1 VAARFLLAI
10 PRRPLDDGGV
20 FVRVKRSG
28 SGPHAREYLQIV
40 ESHRERGHVRQRVI
54 ATLGRRDQLVADG
67 TLDQL
72 LQSLAR
78 FSERLR
84 VVERV
89 RAEGLQ
95 AVTARAWGPALV
107 FGRLWETQGL
117 PEVLQARAR
126 GRRFEFDVER
136 AGFALALQRLCA
148 PGSDRQGAA
157 WLRTVEC
164 PGFEAL
170 ELHHLYRA
178 VGWLAEVRPELETD
192 LFWRDR
198 DLFSPSLDLVFIDT
212 TSTYIYRTEETPLRR
227 RGYSRDR
234 RPDLPQVVLCVA
246 VDRQGWPVAWDIL
259 PGNTGDIP
267 AFVALLARL
276 RERFRL
282 GRVIVVADRGMV
294 SAETLALLEDHPT
307 APFDFIVGCTRR
319 QQKELSEEVL
329 ARAGRYRTV
338 ADNLE
343 LKEVAVDDRRY
354 LVCRNPV
361 EAKKDAAARERI
373 VAKLEAALTHG
384 PKAVLGNRGFAR
396 FVRVQKGAVSL
407 DRVAIERDARLDGK
421 FVLRTNTA
429 LDAADV
435 ARAYKSLWRVERTFR
450 ETKSTLA
457 VRPVFHHRDDTTI
470 GHIVGCFLAL
480 RLEVDL
486 QRRLDERGVEVAW
499 PDLMRDLADVR
510 AVELTLDGQ
519 RYHLRTELPGHA
531 FEAFAAAG
539 VRPPSLVTPLGRA
552 PDPPAVRELA
562 V

>member
-1 VAARFLLAI
+1 M
-10 PRRPLDDGGV
+10 

-28 SGPHAREYLQIV
+28 TGTHAREYLQIV
-40 ESHRERGHVRQRVI
+40 ESRREDGRVRQHVI

-67 TLDQL
+67 TLDSL

-89 RAEGLQ
+89 RAEGVQ
-95 AVTARAWGPALV
+95 AVAARAWGPALI

-117 PEVLQARAR
+117 PELLRAR
-126 GRRFEFDVER
+126 VGPRRFEFDVER
-136 AGFALALQRLCA
+136 VCFALALQRLCA
-148 PGSDRQGAA
+148 PGSDLQGAA
-157 WLRTVEC
+157 WVRTVEC
-164 PGFEAL
+164 PGFAAL
-170 ELHHLYRA
+170 ELQHFYRT
-178 VGWLAEVRPELETD
+178 VSWLAQVRHELETD

-198 DLFSPSLDLVFIDT
+198 DLFSQSLDLVFIDT
-212 TSTYIYRTEETPLRR
+212 TSTYIYRPEETPLRR

-246 VDRQGWPVAWDIL
+246 VDRHGWPVAWDIL
-259 PGNTGDIP
+259 PGSTADIP
-267 AFVALLARL
+267 AFVAMLTRL

-294 SAETLALLEDHPT
+294 SVQTLELLDGHAA
-307 APFDFIVGCTRR
+307 APFDFIVGCKLRK
-319 QQKELSEEVL
+319 QKEISEEVL

-343 LKEVAVDDRRY
+343 VKEVVVAGRRY
-354 LVCRNPV
+354 IVCRNPV
-361 EAKKDAAARERI
+361 EAKKDAAARARI
-373 VAKLEAALTHG
+373 VAKLEAALAHG
-384 PKAVLGNRGFAR
+384 PKTVLGNRGFAR
-396 FVRVQKGAVSL
+396 FVRVQKGAVTL
-407 DRVAIERDARLDGK
+407 DRAAIERDARLDGK

-429 LDAADV
+429 LDPADV

-450 ETKSTLA
+450 ETKSTLE
-457 VRPVFHHRDDTTI
+457 VRPVFHHRDDTTV

-486 QRRLDERGVEVAW
+486 QRRLDDRGVEVAW
-499 PDLMRDLADVR
+499 PDLMRDLTEVK
-510 AVELTLDGQ
+510 AVEIALDGH
-519 RYHLRTELPGHA
+519 RYRLRTELQGSA
-531 FEAFAAAG
+531 FEAFVAAG
-539 VRPPSLVTPLGRA
+539 VRPPSVVTPLGVS
-552 PDPPAVRELA
+552 PLPAVVNEAA